1 MAFYN
6 VYDPVMQVQRGII
19 AVTVVV
25 CIVLALR
32 ARRREKEN

>member
-25 CIVLALR
+25 CVVLALR
-32 ARRREKEN
+32 ARKREREN